1 MGDPR
6 INPGIYAL
14 AILGQPELTL
24 PGKIVLAESE
34 TRTVREM
41 VNIWSEAAGKPAEYS
56 QIPIEHYDNL
66 WPKWGREIGQM
77 LQFWNEA
84 REKSWTSEQP
94 VLTKHDLKVSGLIG
108 MKEVFAGFDW
118 SSWL

>member
-1 MGDPR
+1 
-6 INPGIYAL
+6 
-14 AILGQPELTL
+14 
-24 PGKIVLAESE
+24 
-34 TRTVREM
+34 
-41 VNIWSEAAGKPAEYS
+41 
-56 QIPIEHYDNL
+56 
-66 WPKWGREIGQM
+66 M